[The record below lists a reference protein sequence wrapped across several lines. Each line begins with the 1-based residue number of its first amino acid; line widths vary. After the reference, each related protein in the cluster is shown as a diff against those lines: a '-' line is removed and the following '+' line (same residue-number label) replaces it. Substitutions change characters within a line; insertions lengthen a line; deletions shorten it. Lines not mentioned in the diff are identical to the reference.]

1 MADSLI
7 QKQREKENG
16 FTTEG
21 CLRIFGLSR
30 SGYYAWLKRQF
41 AQAEKEQEEE
51 QELGQ
56 IMEKFRSI
64 IRKLGFVPG
73 KRTFRAHMFREYG
86 ITVSVKRCARIMRM
100 PTRARR
106 PTTTAVPPRRTK

>member
-1 MADSLI
+1 MDLFRLADSLI

-51 QELGQ
+51 RLQEGT
-56 IMEKFRSI
+56 
-64 IRKLGFVPG
+64 GNAV
-73 KRTFRAHMFREYG
+73 
-86 ITVSVKRCARIMRM
+86 
-100 PTRARR
+100 
-106 PTTTAVPPRRTK
+106 TAVGDVQ